1 MARRIEHAW
10 SWLRRGL
17 SAVVPAVLVGALVVA
32 FASSGVVG
40 AAPNRQGDLDGA
52 RERWK
57 QLTPE
62 QRAELQRRFEHFK
75 RLGEDERARLRG
87 RFEHL
92 GLVKRRAVEELPE
105 DVRRDLEALAPPARG
120 EVLREVAA
128 ERLSEHVRD
137 VLELMPPHVRTEYE
151 AATAD
156 ERRQLVRNFA
166 RQLNERARHELL
178 RLGRELQLDPARV
191 EALSKLE
198 PHELGREVLKL
209 KRESLERMVAER
221 GLPPFVSAEQW
232 AELRSLQGPDFFH
245 RWGALHGGRAPH
257 ERSHLELGPKG
268 EPEGGREGGREL
280 GAERRPGA
288 GAPQGAHGG
297 GPPGGRDGAGAPRNE
312 RGAEARDRSPRAER
326 LRAMRDAVR
335 PDPAWFVEL
344 SRVDH
349 EERRKVIGE
358 RLRERALKFLAGA
371 PELVAPEQLEQL
383 RREHGGRFHEVLKRL
398 LPDLGEPPVL
408 RGGPERGPP
417 RLDRP
422 DGGGPPPAG
431 RPAPGAAPRGPS
443 DGAPPGGAPK
453 KGPAP
458 SGGGRRGGTVRSA
471 S

>member
-17 SAVVPAVLVGALVVA
+17 SAAVPAVLLGALVVA
-32 FASSGVVG
+32 LASSGVVG

-62 QRAELQRRFEHFK
+62 QRAELHRRFEHFK

-105 DVRRDLEALAPPARG
+105 AVRRDLEALAPPARG

-209 KRESLERMVAER
+209 KRESIERMVAER

-232 AELRSLQGPDFFH
+232 AELRSLHGPDFFH
-245 RWGALHGGRAPH
+245 RWGALHGAHAPHGRA
-257 ERSHLELGPKG
+257 GPG
-268 EPEGGREGGREL
+268 GGREIGG
-280 GAERRPGA
+280 ERRPGGGFGPGEGPA
-288 GAPQGAHGG
+288 GREGA
-297 GPPGGRDGAGAPRNE
+297 GPPPRNE
-312 RGAEARDRSPRAER
+312 RGDERGAERGNDRNSGARDRSPRAER
-326 LRAMRDAVR
+326 LRAMREAVR

-358 RLRERALKFLAGA
+358 RLRERALRFLAGA

-383 RREHGGRFHEVLKRL
+383 RREHGGRFHEALKRL

-408 RGGPERGPP
+408 RGPEREHEPRPERGPP
-417 RLDRP
+417 RGPDRGPRLDRP
-422 DGGGPPPAG
+422 EGDGPRKEPPA
-431 RPAPGAAPRGPS
+431 RRLEPGKTPDRL
-443 DGAPPGGAPK
+443 PG
-453 KGPAP
+453 
-458 SGGGRRGGTVRSA
+458 RGGHP
-471 S
+471 